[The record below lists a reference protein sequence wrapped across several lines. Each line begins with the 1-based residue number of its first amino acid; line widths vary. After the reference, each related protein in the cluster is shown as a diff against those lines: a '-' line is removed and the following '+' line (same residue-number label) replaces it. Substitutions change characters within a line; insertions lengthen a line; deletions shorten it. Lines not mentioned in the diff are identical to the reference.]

1 MTTEQE
7 VIALVAKKTGRPES
21 SITPEKTFFQLGI
34 DGDDAVELIAELCK
48 RYQVPE
54 EGIDLNKYLGPEGG
68 GLFNHILFAMRRK
81 DKPSQ
86 ERKELRIGDLIKTAQ
101 EHRWFDAAV

>member
-1 MTTEQE
+1 MTTEEE
-7 VIALVAKKTGRPES
+7 VIALVARMSGRPVS
-21 SITPEKTFFQLGI
+21 SITPEKTFYQLGI

-54 EGIDLNKYLGPEGG
+54 EGIDLRRYIGPEGT
-68 GLFNHILFAMRRK
+68 GLLAHILVVMREGK
-81 DKPSQ
+81 HQQ
-86 ERKELRIGDLIKTAQ
+86 ETKELRIGDLIKTAQ

>member
-7 VIALVAKKTGRPES
+7 VIALVARKTGRPES
-21 SITPEKTFFQLGI
+21 SITPEKTFYQLGI

-54 EGIDLNKYLGPEGG
+54 EGIDLNKYIGPEGG

-81 DKPSQ
+81 NKPPQ